1 MSVPNNQARPQRR
14 DSLEGYHVIK
24 RIEFLG
30 RTVPILCQNQN
41 GPCPLLAICNVLLL
55 RGHIQVP
62 AGFDRITIEDVIQL
76 IANRII
82 ESNTGDQSNV
92 DLRKNI
98 DDVMSLLPRLQNGLD
113 VNVRYRHSKDYEFTQ
128 EIAIFDIL
136 GINLVHGWLYD
147 PANTAAKNA
156 LGAKSYNEL
165 VEKIINFDSA
175 KSDYLK
181 KKQEGSKSDEGSKG
195 DGADEEGG
203 AGAKVGEEG
212 SKCGPEAEGKIGEG
226 AERGA
231 DRSGKEEEA
240 CTGTVGLREKVADVD
255 QALPC
260 AKTED
265 GETAQETEKEDL
277 DPELMQALLLSREAS
292 MLETWKEE
300 KITVE
305 INGGEVRLAQ
315 LAEDANTIQEFFK
328 TTASQLTVHGLV
340 KLHEEVRPREL
351 CVFFRNNHF
360 STLFKKGHQVYLL
373 LTDLGY
379 QQQQGLV
386 WELLNDIDGNTTLVD
401 SRFVESSGLASTSNI
416 YNAAV
421 EFGSS
426 FGQKAASPSRQSS
439 EENDMRL
446 AMQLQ
451 AQEDELQRQQRSA
464 HGARQ
469 PPEAGGNVLA
479 QQQAEYERLKKQHM
493 AQQAANNKR
502 AGKKKPSCVIS

>member
-1 MSVPNNQARPQRR
+1 
-14 DSLEGYHVIK
+14 
-24 RIEFLG
+24 
-30 RTVPILCQNQN
+30 
-41 GPCPLLAICNVLLL
+41 
-55 RGHIQVP
+55 
-62 AGFDRITIEDVIQL
+62 
-76 IANRII
+76 
-82 ESNTGDQSNV
+82 
-92 DLRKNI
+92 
-98 DDVMSLLPRLQNGLD
+98 
-113 VNVRYRHSKDYEFTQ
+113 
-128 EIAIFDIL
+128 
-136 GINLVHGWLYD
+136 
-147 PANTAAKNA
+147 
-156 LGAKSYNEL
+156 
-165 VEKIINFDSA
+165 
-175 KSDYLK
+175 
-181 KKQEGSKSDEGSKG
+181 
-195 DGADEEGG
+195 
-203 AGAKVGEEG
+203 
-212 SKCGPEAEGKIGEG
+212 
-226 AERGA
+226 
-231 DRSGKEEEA
+231 
-240 CTGTVGLREKVADVD
+240 
-255 QALPC
+255 
-260 AKTED
+260 
-265 GETAQETEKEDL
+265 
-277 DPELMQALLLSREAS
+277 